1 MVWVLAGLQLLHVLS
16 GIFWFGSLMMNLFVV
31 LPALRSLPQDAQVP
45 SMRAVSRRYGQIIS
59 PVAALTILLGVGLG
73 IAGGVLGVLWTPYGV
88 TWLAAI
94 VLGGA
99 VGASG
104 ARLTGPTAGLAADA
118 QDPERFSGLL
128 TKLQRYGRMEFGGMM
143 GLVVLMVAMRFGY

>member
-1 MVWVLAGLQLLHVLS
+1 MVWVLAGLQLLHVLG
-16 GIFWFGSLMMNLFVV
+16 GIFWFGSLMMNLFIV
-31 LPALRSLPQDAQVP
+31 LPALRSLPADAQ
-45 SMRAVSRRYGQIIS
+45 MTWQRAASRRYGRIIT
-59 PVAALTILLGVGLG
+59 PVAGLTILLGIGLG
-73 IAGGVLGVLWTPYGV
+73 IAGGVLSLLGTPYGV

-104 ARLTGPTAGLAADA
+104 ARLTGPTSGRAADEH
-118 QDPERFSGLL
+118 DPERFSGLL
-128 TKLQRYGRMEFGGMM
+128 TQLHRYGRMEFGGMM

>member
-1 MVWVLAGLQLLHVLS
+1 VLS
-16 GIFWFGSLMMNLFVV
+16 
-31 LPALRSLPQDAQVP
+31 
-45 SMRAVSRRYGQIIS
+45 
-59 PVAALTILLGVGLG
+59 LLG
-73 IAGGVLGVLWTPYGV
+73 TPYGV

-104 ARLTGPTAGLAADA
+104 ARLTGPTSGRAADEH
-118 QDPERFSGLL
+118 DPERFSGLL
-128 TKLQRYGRMEFGGMM
+128 TQLHRYGRMEFGGMM